1 MSRHSIDDED
11 EKQWESAAANKLALD
26 LATEDRPKTTG
37 IEFAAAAAT
46 GEGGKKLTIFSF

>member
-46 GEGGKKLTIFSF
+46 GEGGKKLKFF